1 MEDKKD
7 LESGFRILN
16 ILLLESSFLRVQNVV
31 FNNPEIK
38 QEINVDVN
46 VSVNGD
52 TVGVTEQLVYKQ
64 IFNNTEQVTA
74 IIKMAGVFEKTGN
87 SPLDLEQFG
96 QVNGAAIIY
105 PYIREHLS
113 SLSAK
118 AGLGLI
124 FIQPVN
130 LTKKETAKL

>member
-1 MEDKKD
+1 MEEKKD

-16 ILLLESSFLRVQNVV
+16 ILLLESSFNRIQNVA

-38 QEINVDVN
+38 QEVNVDVN
-46 VSVNGD
+46 VSVNGN
-52 TVGVTEQLVYKQ
+52 TVGVAVQVIYKQ
-64 IFNNTEQVTA
+64 IFNDVDQVTA
-74 IIKMAGVFEKTGN
+74 TIKMAAVFEKTGD
-87 SPLDLEQFG
+87 SSLDLEQFG

-124 FIQPVN
+124 FLPPVN
-130 LTKKETAKL
+130 LTKKKD

>member
-1 MEDKKD
+1 MEEKKD
-7 LESGFRILN
+7 LESGFRIIN
-16 ILLLESSFLRVQNVV
+16 ILLLESSFNRIQNVV

-38 QEINVDVN
+38 QEVNVDVN
-46 VSVNGD
+46 VSVNGN
-52 TVGVTEQLVYKQ
+52 TVGVTEQVIYKQ
-64 IFNNTEQVTA
+64 IFNDIEQVSA
-74 IIKMAGVFEKTGN
+74 VIKMAGVFEKSGD

-124 FIQPVN
+124 FLPPVN
-130 LTKKETAKL
+130 LTKKKE

>member
-1 MEDKKD
+1 MEEKKD
-7 LESGFRILN
+7 LESGFRIIN
-16 ILLLESSFLRVQNVV
+16 ILLLESSFNRIQNVV

-38 QEINVDVN
+38 QEVNVDVN
-46 VSVNGD
+46 VSVNGN
-52 TVGVTEQLVYKQ
+52 TVGVAEQVIYKQ
-64 IFNNTEQVTA
+64 IFNDIEQVTA
-74 IIKMAGVFEKTGN
+74 VIKMAGVFEKSGD

-124 FIQPVN
+124 FLPPVN
-130 LTKKETAKL
+130 LTKK

>member
-1 MEDKKD
+1 MEEKKD
-7 LESGFRILN
+7 IESGFRVLN
-16 ILLLESSFLRVQNVV
+16 ILLLESSFTRIQNVV

-46 VSVNGD
+46 VSVNGN
-52 TVGVTEQLVYKQ
+52 TIGVTEQVIYRQL
-64 IFNNTEQVTA
+64 FNDIEQVTSN
-74 IIKMAGVFEKTGN
+74 IKMAGIFEKTGN
-87 SPLDLEQFG
+87 SPLDLEEFG

-113 SLSAK
+113 NLSAK

-124 FIQPVN
+124 FLPPVN
-130 LTKKETAKL
+130 LTKKTDH